1 MALKPADFTPEDTLL
16 AVMIAVSATDDTI
29 RTSELVSI
37 ERMVNHLPVF
47 SSYKMDRLK
56 EVSAATFDILEE
68 EDGLDILWDTVRRN
82 LPHRLFDTAY
92 AVACDVAA
100 ADGTAR
106 EAELRLL
113 ADMRYELDIDRLL
126 AAAIEA
132 GARARHRV
140 L

>member
-47 SSYKMDRLK
+47 SNYRMDRLK

-82 LPHRLFDTAY
+82 LPERLFDTAY

-113 ADMRYELDIDRLL
+113 ADMRSELNIDRLL